1 MKIEIFYNENDR
13 TQGIMSS
20 LLHLVKNKHNN
31 HSVKNMEIG
40 KIKRFTHCD
49 ILLTPDAKLA
59 YSKTKFTI
67 EYSYKHKAKSKN
79 ESRIT
84 QSFLP
89 DLLGKVFNTPHEAL
103 CSILNHPY
111 YTEKV
116 YVYTLSWHI
125 GQVRYESKE
134 IPKHQFRKRISQPK
148 HEFGFIRDTDYNTII
163 DALNL
168 KIQEKRDELN
178 LLMTTL
184 DKVYLD
190 VDKRDLSNEH

>member
-1 MKIEIFYNENDR
+1 MNIEIFYRENDR

-20 LLHLVKNKHNN
+20 LLHLVRDKHNN
-31 HSVKNMEIG
+31 HIVKNFEIE
-40 KIKRFTHCD
+40 KLKSFTYCD

-59 YSKTKFTI
+59 YSKTKFII

-84 QSFLP
+84 KSFLP

-111 YTEKV
+111 YLEKV
-116 YVYTLSWHI
+116 YVYQLNWTDDTVEYQSSML
-125 GQVRYESKE
+125 
-134 IPKHQFRKRISQPK
+134 PKHMFTKGCCYSKNI
-148 HEFGFIRDTDYNTII
+148 GMIRDTDYNSII
-163 DALNL
+163 DTLNL
-168 KIQEKRDELN
+168 KIKEKRDELN
-178 LLMTTL
+178 LLMATL

-190 VDKRDLSNEH
+190 VDKKLENFV

>member
-40 KIKRFTHCD
+40 KINRFTRCD

-59 YSKTKFTI
+59 YSKTKFII

-79 ESRIT
+79 ECRIT

-116 YVYTLSWHI
+116 RVYMLNWNF
-125 GQVRYESKE
+125 GRVRYESKE
-134 IPKHQFRKRISQPK
+134 IPMYQFSQYK
-148 HEFGFIRDTDYNTII
+148 DELGFIRDTDYNTII
-163 DALNL
+163 DALNI
-168 KIQEKRDELN
+168 KIKEKRDELN
-178 LLMTTL
+178 LLMATL

-190 VDKRDLSNEH
+190 VDKKLEDFKNEI